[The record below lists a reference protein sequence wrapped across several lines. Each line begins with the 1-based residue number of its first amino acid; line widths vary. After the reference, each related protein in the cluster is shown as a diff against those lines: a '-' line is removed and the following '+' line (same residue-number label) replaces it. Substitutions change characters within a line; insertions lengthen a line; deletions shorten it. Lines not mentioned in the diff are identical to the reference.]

1 MHRPGNTR
9 RPMIL
14 ADGYSYTE
22 IVPVSQ
28 PAGTGPGPEYVVIFH
43 ALFHPND
50 DDQPAAAC
58 PHGSLLSAADE
69 A

>member
-9 RPMIL
+9 RPMVL

-28 PAGTGPGPEYVVIFH
+28 PAGAGPGPEYVVIFH

-58 PHGSLLSAADE
+58 SHGSLLSAADE